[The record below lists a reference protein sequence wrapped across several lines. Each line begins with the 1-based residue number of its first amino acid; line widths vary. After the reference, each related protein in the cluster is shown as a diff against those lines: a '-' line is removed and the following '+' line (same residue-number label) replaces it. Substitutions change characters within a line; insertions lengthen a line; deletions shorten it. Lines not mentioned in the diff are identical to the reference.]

1 MSQSKRN
8 MKVLRART
16 LGLQG
21 FVDSGKATGT
31 LLTHLAELIN
41 RRAAGEPMDPKSA
54 ELADGLI
61 EALRPFAAAVGKIV
75 NILRIGGGQQ

>member
-16 LGLQG
+16 RGLEG

-31 LLTHLAELIN
+31 LLTHRLRELDAM
-41 RRAAGEPMDPKSA
+41 RWALVELEKARPELGE
-54 ELADGLI
+54 E
-61 EALRPFAAAVGKIV
+61 
-75 NILRIGGGQQ
+75 Q